1 MAMPEISRVFVLTAL
16 VYLALAM
23 VAGILL
29 AGMGTPDAGPGF
41 SGSGSLGSVAL
52 LRPAWIH
59 LITVGWLT
67 QLIFGVAIWL
77 FPRPDGHADP
87 GGTDLW
93 LCYGALNAG
102 LVLRVA
108 SEAGPALGLSVGFLP
123 LSALL
128 QFVAVLVFV
137 LHVWPRVR
145 RS

>member
-1 MAMPEISRVFVLTAL
+1 MVMPKISRVFVLTAL
-16 VYLALAM
+16 AYLALAM

-29 AGMGTPDAGPGF
+29 AGLGAADGGLGV
-41 SGSGSLGSVAL
+41 SGAGSLSSVAL

-67 QLIFGVAIWL
+67 QLIFGVALWL
-77 FPRPDGHADP
+77 FPRPDGHSDP
-87 GGTDLW
+87 GGADLW

-102 LVLRVA
+102 LLLRVA
-108 SEAGPALGLSVGFLP
+108 SEAGPAVGVSVGFLP
-123 LSALL
+123 LSATL

-137 LHVWPRVR
+137 FHVWPRVR